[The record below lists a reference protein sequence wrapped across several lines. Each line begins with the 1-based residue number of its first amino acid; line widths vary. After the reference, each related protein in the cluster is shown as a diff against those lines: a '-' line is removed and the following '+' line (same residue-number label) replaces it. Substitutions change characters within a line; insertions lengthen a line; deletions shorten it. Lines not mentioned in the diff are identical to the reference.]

1 MAGSSFVLVL
11 FDDRANQL
19 HFATIAP
26 RDCEVTSG
34 YRERGRQVWNKNDL
48 TADPDKL
55 QRGPNEKPSN
65 IRNEEEKAILK
76 REPSARG
83 PSDYL
88 DPALVQHQDHRNPQ
102 QPICHKRRS
111 AGGRQDHSRW
121 ELWHEP
127 DFM

>member
-19 HFATIAP
+19 HFAIIPP

-34 YRERGRQVWNKNDL
+34 YREGGRQVWNKDSL

-55 QRGPNEKPSN
+55 QRCPNEEPSN

-76 REPSARG
+76 REPSTCGA
-83 PSDYL
+83 SDYL
-88 DPALVQHQDHRNPQ
+88 DPELVQHQDHRNPQ
-102 QPICHKRRS
+102 QPSCHKR
-111 AGGRQDHSRW
+111 
-121 ELWHEP
+121 
-127 DFM
+127 